1 MAVLLH
7 GTVCSI
13 YEVMSAELCSFVG
26 NITKLAW
33 YFHIKNLGGL
43 FILEDAED
51 LVSFLFRSYHEMLLC
66 V

>member
-13 YEVMSAELCSFVG
+13 YEVMSAELWSFVG
-26 NITKLAW
+26 NTTKLAG
-33 YFHIKNLGGL
+33 YFFIDNFVGI

-51 LVSFLFRSYHEMLLC
+51 LVSFVQILS
-66 V
+66 